1 MNPCKNLLRPI
12 RETSHG
18 RYDVLR
24 PTRTRAGRKPATFV
38 RPLPVPLS
46 IIRPSYVPV
55 NFWSR
60 ISEDEALVVDDEF
73 DHLEGWRGDSGVG
86 ESSLGVGMIPLGGVE
101 ERTVRHVAR
110 IAGEVLRD
118 AGKFI
123 KVSASSE

>member
-1 MNPCKNLLRPI
+1 M
-12 RETSHG
+12 
-18 RYDVLR
+18 
-24 PTRTRAGRKPATFV
+24 
-38 RPLPVPLS
+38 
-46 IIRPSYVPV
+46 
-55 NFWSR
+55 
-60 ISEDEALVVDDEF
+60 VDDEF